1 MTLLI
6 LAITSLLTSWQF
18 AKEQNDHQMP
28 VAEDKHWQEVSV
40 PHDWAI
46 YGPFDRAN
54 DLQNVT
60 VWQNGATFPS
70 IKTGRTGGLPYM
82 GSAWYKTIVTLPSTD
97 AVDLPMSNY
106 FLLFDGA
113 MSEAEVFVNGEKV
126 CFWPYGYNAFHCDIT
141 ALIKE
146 GANEIAVRLQNREQS
161 SRWYPG
167 AGLYRNVHLIEK
179 PKVYVPI
186 WGTHITTPYVT
197 EQLASV
203 NIKTRVENALN
214 KHIELR
220 TSLIHKATGEVVDS
234 LVSHYDV
241 KHNLPLEQ
249 NITIHNPALWSPET
263 PNLYVARTCV
273 IADSVYQETVET
285 TFGVRSVQI
294 VPNVGFLLN
303 GKVRKIQGVC
313 LHHDLGPLG
322 SAINKDALRRQLLI
336 LKEMGCDAIRT
347 SHNMPAPEQIELC
360 DELGLMVMC
369 EPFDEWDWAKCKSGY
384 SRFFNEWAER
394 DMVNMLHHFRNN
406 PSIIMW
412 SIGNEVPTQ
421 CDPQGYKTA
430 KMLQDICVREDGTR
444 PCTAGMDQVTC
455 VLENGFASVLQI
467 VGLNYRPHR
476 YLESYQRTPQHLILG
491 SETAST
497 VSSRGVYLLPALP
510 DDTDHITNMNHPG
523 GNSQTNQCSSYDL
536 QYCPWSNLPDDDFRN
551 MDDYAWTIGQF
562 VWTGF
567 DYLGEPSPWDTD
579 AWPSHS
585 SYFGIIDLAGIP
597 KDRYYLYRSM
607 WRKDVHT
614 VHLLPHW
621 NWNTGDT
628 LPVMAY
634 TDAAEGELFVNG
646 KSMGKVR
653 KLTREESEA
662 AIQAGD
668 PLGLQRRYRL
678 IWDNIPYEAGEI
690 KVVTPVG
697 EAIRKTAGAPHHIE
711 MYVEEYP
718 TNLNDSLPLREGV
731 GVGSLHFVR
740 VRVCDANGNLC
751 PQANHL
757 IRFATKGEG
766 TFRAA
771 ANGDAANLDLFHM
784 PQHHAF
790 AGELTAIVEGSCT
803 LTATAKGLKKAIIT
817 IQ

>member
-1 MTLLI
+1 MNLLI
-6 LAITSLLTSWQF
+6 LVITSLLTSWQF
-18 AKEQNDHQMP
+18 AKEQTEHQMP
-28 VAEDKHWQEVSV
+28 EPSATWQQVTI

-82 GSAWYKTIVTLPSTD
+82 GSAWYKTIVDLPSTG
-97 AVDLPMSNY
+97 AADLQRSNLPSTNY

-141 ALIKE
+141 AQLKE

-179 PKVYVPI
+179 PNVYVPI

-203 NIKTRVENALN
+203 NIKTTVANALN
-214 KHIELR
+214 KHIKLH
-220 TSLIHKATGEVVDS
+220 TSIIYKATGEVVDS
-234 LVSHYDV
+234 LVSTYDV

-249 NITIHNPALWSPET
+249 NINIQHPALWTPET
-263 PNLYVARTCV
+263 PNLYVARTRV
-273 IADSVYQETVET
+273 YADNVFQEEVETV
-285 TFGVRSVQI
+285 FGVRTVQI

-303 GKVRKIQGVC
+303 GKVRKFQGVC

-322 SAINKDALRRQLLI
+322 AAISRDALRRQLLM

-369 EPFDEWDWAKCKSGY
+369 EPFDEWDWAKCKNGY

-406 PSIIMW
+406 PSIVMW

-421 CDPQGYKTA
+421 CDPQGYKIA

-476 YLESYQRTPQHLILG
+476 YLESYHRTPQHLILG

-497 VSSRGVYLLPALP
+497 VSSRGVYLLPAIP
-510 DDTDHITNMNHPG
+510 DDTDHITNIDHPG
-523 GNSQTNQCSSYDL
+523 GNSKTNQCSGYDL
-536 QYCPWSNLPDDDFRN
+536 QYCPWSCLPDHDFRN
-551 MDDYAWTIGQF
+551 MDDYEWTIGQF

-597 KDRYYLYRSM
+597 KDRYYLYRSQ

-621 NWNTGDT
+621 NWKKGDT
-628 LPVMAY
+628 VPVMVY
-634 TDAAEGELFVNG
+634 TDAQEGELFVNG
-646 KSMGKVR
+646 KSMGKIR

-662 AIQAGD
+662 AIQTGD

-690 KVVTPVG
+690 KVVTPYG
-697 EAIRKTAGAPHHIE
+697 EDVRKTAGAPHHLE
-711 MYVEEYP
+711 MYVEDVP
-718 TNLNDSLPLREGV
+718 AMDDMP
-731 GVGSLHFVR
+731 LHFVR
-740 VRVCDANGNLC
+740 VRICDKNGVVCPNAD
-751 PQANHL
+751 HL
-757 IRFATKGEG
+757 IKFSTEG
-766 TFRAA
+766 NGRFRAA
-771 ANGDAANLDLFHM
+771 ANGDAANLDIFHL

-790 AGELTAIVEGSCT
+790 AGELTAIIEGSCT
-803 LTATAKGLKKAIIT
+803 LTATAKGLKKAIIS

>member
-1 MTLLI
+1 MKLI
-6 LAITSLLTSWQF
+6 LLAITSLLTSWQF
-18 AKEQNDHQMP
+18 TKEQTDHQMP
-28 VAEDKHWQEVSV
+28 MPEDKSWQQVTV

-60 VWQNGATFPS
+60 VWQNGETFPTV
-70 IKTGRTGGLPYM
+70 KTGRTGGLPYI
-82 GSAWYKTIVTLPSTD
+82 GSAWYKTNVTLPTTG
-97 AVDLPMSNY
+97 ACADLPSTSTNY

-113 MSEAEVFVNGEKV
+113 MSEAEVFVNGQKV

-141 ALIKE
+141 NALHE
-146 GANEIAVRLQNREQS
+146 GNNEIAVRLQNREQS

-167 AGLYRNVHLIEK
+167 AGLFRNVHLIQK
-179 PKVYVPI
+179 PNVYVPI

-197 EQLASV
+197 EQLASI

-220 TSLIHKATGEVVDS
+220 TMLISKATGEVIDS
-234 LVSHYDV
+234 LVSGYDV

-263 PNLYVARTCV
+263 PHLYIARTRV
-273 IADSVYQETVET
+273 YADDVYQEEVET
-285 TFGVRSVQI
+285 TFGIRSVQI

-322 SAINKDALRRQLLI
+322 SAVSRDALRRQLLM

-369 EPFDEWDWAKCKSGY
+369 EPFDEWDWAKCKNGY
-384 SRFFNEWAER
+384 HRFFNEWAER

-421 CDPQGYKTA
+421 CAPEGYKIA
-430 KMLQDICVREDGTR
+430 KMLQDICLREDGTR

-467 VGLNYRPHR
+467 VGLNYKAYR
-476 YLESYQRTPQHLILG
+476 YEESYQRTPQHLILG

-510 DDTDHITNMNHPG
+510 DDTDHITNRNHPG
-523 GNSQTNQCSSYDL
+523 GNSKTNQCSGYDL
-536 QYCPWSNLPDDDFRN
+536 QYCPWSNVPDEDFRN
-551 MDDYAWTIGQF
+551 MDDYSWTIGQF

-621 NWNTGDT
+621 NWNAGDT

-662 AIQAGD
+662 AIKAGD

-690 KVVTPVG
+690 KVVTPYG
-697 EAIRKTAGAPHHIE
+697 EDTRVTAGKPHHIE
-711 MYVEEYP
+711 MYLEDIP
-718 TNLNDSLPLREGV
+718 ARDSKP
-731 GVGSLHFVR
+731 LHFVR

-751 PQANHL
+751 PHANNL
-757 IRFATKGEG
+757 IQFTTKGEG

-771 ANGDAANLDLFHM
+771 ANGDAANLDLFHL
-784 PQHHAF
+784 PKHHAF
-790 AGELTAIVEGSCT
+790 SGELTAIVEGTCT
-803 LTATAKGLKKAIIT
+803 LTATSKGLKKAIVT

>member
-1 MTLLI
+1 MNLLI

-18 AKEQNDHQMP
+18 AMEKDSFQIPMD
-28 VAEDKHWQEVSV
+28 EDKDWQEVV
-40 PHDWAI
+40 IPHDWAI
-46 YGPFDRAN
+46 YGPFDRTN

-60 VWQNGATFPS
+60 VWQNGETFPS

-82 GSAWYKTIVTLPSTD
+82 GSAWYKTTVSLTEQQLSGN
-97 AVDLPMSNY
+97 V
-106 FLLFDGA
+106 FQLLFDGA
-113 MSEAEVFVNGEKV
+113 MSEAEVYVNGQKV

-141 ALIKE
+141 AQLKK

-167 AGLYRNVHLIEK
+167 AGLYRNVHLIQK
-179 PKVYVPI
+179 PLVYVPI

-197 EQLASV
+197 EQLAAI

-214 KHIELR
+214 KQIQLHTTLV
-220 TSLIHKATGEVVDS
+220 LKATGEVVDS
-234 LVSHYDV
+234 LVSTFDV

-249 NITIHNPALWSPET
+249 NFTIANPALWSPET
-263 PNLYVARTCV
+263 PSLYIART
-273 IADSVYQETVET
+273 AVYANGTFQEEIET
-285 TFGVRSVQI
+285 TFGVRSIQI

-303 GKVRKIQGVC
+303 GKVRKFKGVC

-322 SAINKDALRRQLLI
+322 SAISRDALRRQLLI

-369 EPFDEWDWAKCKSGY
+369 EPFDEWDWAKCKNGY

-406 PSIIMW
+406 PSIVMW

-476 YLESYQRTPQHLILG
+476 YLESYQRTSQHLILG

-497 VSSRGVYLLPALP
+497 VSSRGVYFLPALP

-551 MDDYAWTIGQF
+551 MDDYEWTIGQF

-597 KDRYYLYRSM
+597 KDRYYLYRSE

-628 LPVMAY
+628 LPIMVY
-634 TDAAEGELFVNG
+634 SDAKEGELFVNG
-646 KSMGKVR
+646 KSMGKVS

-662 AIQAGD
+662 AIKAGD

-678 IWDNIPYEAGEI
+678 IWDSVPYEAGEL
-690 KVVTPVG
+690 KVVTPHG

-711 MYVEEYP
+711 MYVEDLP
-718 TNLNDSLPLREGV
+718 ATDNIPLR
-731 GVGSLHFVR
+731 FVR
-740 VRVCDANGNLC
+740 VRVCDKDGNLC
-751 PQANHL
+751 PNANHL
-757 IRFATKGEG
+757 IHFTTKGEG
-766 TFRAA
+766 AFRAA
-771 ANGDAANLDLFHM
+771 ANGDAANLDLFHL
-784 PQHHAF
+784 PKHHAF

>member
-1 MTLLI
+1 MTLFL
-6 LAITSLLTSWQF
+6 LAITSLLTAWQF
-18 AKEQNDHQMP
+18 SMEQNDHQIP
-28 VAEDKHWQEVSV
+28 VAESTTWQEVSV

-82 GSAWYKTIVTLPSTD
+82 GSAWYKTVITLPSTI
-97 AVDLPMSNY
+97 SNY

-141 ALIKE
+141 AQLKE
-146 GANEIAVRLQNREQS
+146 GTNEIAVRLQNREQS

-167 AGLYRNVHLIEK
+167 AGLFRNVHLIEK

-203 NIKTRVENALN
+203 NIKTTVANALN
-214 KHIELR
+214 KHIKLH
-220 TSLIHKATGEVVDS
+220 TSLINKVTGEVVDS
-234 LVSHYDV
+234 LVSTYDV

-263 PNLYVARTCV
+263 PNLYIARTCV
-273 IADSVYQETVET
+273 IADDVYQETVET
-285 TFGVRSVQI
+285 TFGIRSVQI
-294 VPNVGFLLN
+294 VPNVGFMLN
-303 GKVRKIQGVC
+303 GKVRKFQGVC

-322 SAINKDALRRQLLI
+322 AAISRDALRRQLLI

-369 EPFDEWDWAKCKSGY
+369 EPFDEWDWAKCKNGY

-406 PSIIMW
+406 PSIVMW

-476 YLESYQRTPQHLILG
+476 YVESYQRTPQHLILG

-497 VSSRGVYLLPALP
+497 VSSRGVYLLPAIP
-510 DDTDHITNMNHPG
+510 DDTDHITNIDHPG
-523 GNSQTNQCSSYDL
+523 GNSKTNQCSSYDL
-536 QYCPWSNLPDDDFRN
+536 QYCPWSCLPDHDFRN
-551 MDDYAWTIGQF
+551 MDDYEWTIGQF

-597 KDRYYLYRSM
+597 KDRYYLYRSQ

-621 NWNTGDT
+621 NWNVGDT

-634 TDAAEGELFVNG
+634 TDATEGELFVNG
-646 KSMGKVR
+646 KSMGMVR
-653 KLTREESEA
+653 KLTREESEV
-662 AIQAGD
+662 AIKAGD

-678 IWDNIPYEAGEI
+678 IWDSIPYEAGEI

-697 EAIRKTAGAPHHIE
+697 EAIRKTAGKPHHIE
-711 MYVEEYP
+711 MYVEDMP
-718 TNLNDSLPLREGV
+718 ATDKQP
-731 GVGSLHFVR
+731 LHFVR
-740 VRVCDANGNLC
+740 VRICDINGNLC
-751 PQANHL
+751 PNADHL
-757 IRFATKGEG
+757 IHFATKGEG
-766 TFRAA
+766 HFRAA
-771 ANGDAANLDLFHM
+771 ANGDAANLDLFHL
-784 PQHHAF
+784 PKHHAF
-790 AGELTAIVEGSCT
+790 SGELTAIISGNCT
-803 LTATAKGLKKAIIT
+803 LTATAKGLKKATII
-817 IQ
+817 IE

>member
-1 MTLLI
+1 MNLLI

-18 AKEQNDHQMP
+18 AMEQDSLQMP
-28 VAEDKHWQEVSV
+28 IADDKNWQEVTV

-82 GSAWYKTIVTLPSTD
+82 GSAWYKTIVALPT
-97 AVDLPMSNY
+97 AGAADLQRSDLQSNNY

-113 MSEAEVFVNGEKV
+113 MSEAEVYVNGEKV

-141 ALIKE
+141 AQLKD
-146 GANEIAVRLQNREQS
+146 GNNEIAVRLQNREQS

-167 AGLYRNVHLIEK
+167 AGLYRNVHLIKK

-197 EQLASV
+197 EQLASI

-214 KHIELR
+214 KQIQLHTALV
-220 TSLIHKATGEVVDS
+220 LKATGEVVDS
-234 LVSHYDV
+234 LVSTYDV

-249 NITIHNPALWSPET
+249 NITIHQPALWSPET
-263 PNLYVARTCV
+263 PNLYIARTKV
-273 IADSVYQETVET
+273 YADGEYQEEVET
-285 TFGVRSVQI
+285 IFGVRSVQI
-294 VPNVGFLLN
+294 VPNVGFMLN
-303 GKVRKIQGVC
+303 GKVRKFQGVC

-322 SAINKDALRRQLLI
+322 SAISRDALRRQLLI

-360 DELGLMVMC
+360 DELGFMVMC
-369 EPFDEWDWAKCKSGY
+369 EPFDEWDWAKCMNGY

-406 PSIIMW
+406 PSIVMW

-430 KMLQDICVREDGTR
+430 KILQDICVREDGTR

-476 YLESYQRTPQHLILG
+476 YVESYHRTPQHLILG

-497 VSSRGVYLLPALP
+497 VSSRGVYLLPAVP
-510 DDTDHITNMNHPG
+510 DDTDHITNIDHPG
-523 GNSQTNQCSSYDL
+523 GNSKTNQCSSYDL
-536 QYCPWSNLPDDDFRN
+536 QYCPWSCLPDHDFRN
-551 MDDYAWTIGQF
+551 MDDYEWTIGQF

-597 KDRYYLYRSM
+597 KDRYYLYRSQ
-607 WRKDVHT
+607 WRKDIHT

-621 NWNTGDT
+621 NWNAGDT

-634 TDAAEGELFVNG
+634 TDATEGELFVNG
-646 KSMGKVR
+646 KSMGMVR

-662 AIQAGD
+662 AILAGD

-678 IWDNIPYEAGEI
+678 IWDSVPYQAGEL
-690 KVVTPVG
+690 KVVTTFG
-697 EAIRKTAGAPHHIE
+697 EAIHKTAGAPHHIE
-711 MYVEEYP
+711 MYME
-718 TNLNDSLPLREGV
+718 DLPATDNIP
-731 GVGSLHFVR
+731 LHFVR
-740 VRVCDANGNLC
+740 VRVCDKDGNLC
-751 PQANHL
+751 PNADHL
-757 IRFATKGEG
+757 IHFSTKGEG
-766 TFRAA
+766 SFRAA
-771 ANGDAANLDLFHM
+771 ANGDAANLDLFHL
-784 PQHHAF
+784 PKHHAF
-790 AGELTAIVEGSCT
+790 SGELTAIIEGSCV

-817 IQ
+817 IP

>member
-1 MTLLI
+1 MNILI

-18 AKEQNDHQMP
+18 SMEHTDYQMP
-28 VAEDKHWQEVSV
+28 EAQATTWQQVTV

-46 YGPFDRAN
+46 YGPFDRKN

-60 VWQNGATFPS
+60 VWQNGETFPS

-82 GSAWYKTIVTLPSTD
+82 GSAWYKTILPLQGE
-97 AVDLPMSNY
+97 VEGVY

-113 MSEAEVFVNGEKV
+113 MSEAEVYVNGNKV
-126 CFWPYGYNAFHCDIT
+126 CYWPYGYNAFHCDIT
-141 ALIKE
+141 SALKT
-146 GANEIAVRLQNREQS
+146 GQNEIAVRLQNREQS

-167 AGLYRNVHLIEK
+167 AGLFRNVHLIQK
-179 PKVYVPI
+179 PNIYVPI

-197 EQLASV
+197 EELASI
-203 NIKTRVENALN
+203 NIKTNVINALN

-220 TSLIHKATGEVVDS
+220 TSLLHKATGEVVDS
-234 LVSHYDV
+234 LISRYDV
-241 KHNLPLEQ
+241 KHSLPLEQ
-249 NITIHNPALWSPET
+249 NITISHPALWSPET
-263 PNLYVARTCV
+263 PHLYVARTTV
-273 IADSVYQETVET
+273 LADGIYQETVET
-285 TFGVRSVQI
+285 TFGIRSVQI
-294 VPNVGFLLN
+294 VPNVGFMLN
-303 GKVRKIQGVC
+303 GKVRKFQGVC
-313 LHHDLGPLG
+313 LHHDLGPIG
-322 SAINKDALRRQLLI
+322 SAVSRDALRRQLLM

-360 DELGLMVMC
+360 DELGIMVMC
-369 EPFDEWDWAKCKSGY
+369 EPFDEWDWVKCKNGY

-406 PSIIMW
+406 PSIVMW

-421 CDPQGYKTA
+421 CDPQGYKIA

-476 YLESYQRTPQHLILG
+476 YVESYERTPQHLILG

-497 VSSRGVYLLPALP
+497 ISSRGVYLLPALP
-510 DDTDHITNMNHPG
+510 DNTDHITNMNHPG
-523 GNSQTNQCSSYDL
+523 GNSLTNQCSSYDL
-536 QYCPWSNLPDDDFRN
+536 QYCPWSNLPDEDFRN
-551 MDDYAWTIGQF
+551 MDDYPWTIGQF

-597 KDRYYLYRSM
+597 KDRYYLYRSQ

-621 NWNTGDT
+621 NWNAGDT

-634 TDAAEGELFVNG
+634 TDANEGELFLNG

-653 KLTREESEA
+653 KLTREEADA
-662 AIQAGD
+662 ASQAGD
-668 PLGLQRRYRL
+668 PLALQRRYRL

-690 KVVTPVG
+690 KVVTEYG
-697 EAIRKTAGAPHHIE
+697 EAKRTTAGKPHHIR
-711 MYVEEYP
+711 MYVEDIP
-718 TNLNDSLPLREGV
+718 ATDAKPLY
-731 GVGSLHFVR
+731 FVR
-740 VRVCDANGNLC
+740 VQVCDKNGNIC
-751 PQANHL
+751 PNATNL
-757 IRFATKGEG
+757 ISFTTKGEG
-766 TFRAA
+766 RFRAA
-771 ANGDAANLDLFHM
+771 ANGDATNLDLFHL
-784 PQHHAF
+784 PKHHAF
-790 AGELTAIVEGSCT
+790 SGELTAIVEGSCI
-803 LTATAKGLKKAIIT
+803 LTATAKGLKNAT
-817 IQ
+817 INVQ